1 MKLDYK
7 FIKQLLEVMEN
18 YDEHQI
24 TMEKLMDFM
33 AINDENVDKFAG
45 HIKILVD
52 YNCLDASSMDLGF
65 KFSIN
70 GSLTINSGE
79 RYRLTARGYEFL
91 DILKQD
97 TIFNK
102 IKDHA
107 ISTAFEVGKSL
118 LTEYLVGFTK

>member
-7 FIKQLLEVMEN
+7 FIKQLLEAMEN

-24 TMEKLMDFM
+24 TMEKLMNFM
-33 AINDENVDKFAG
+33 AINDENVDKFIG
-45 HIKILVD
+45 HIKILAD
-52 YNCLDASSMDLGF
+52 YDCIDTSSSEMGFRYGIDGCL
-65 KFSIN
+65 SIN
-70 GSLTINSGE
+70 GGS

-107 ISTAFEVGKSL
+107 ISTAFEVGKTL
-118 LTEYLVGFTK
+118 LTNSLSGLIK